1 MTKLSVI
8 VPVFNTDKY
17 LKKCLDSILAQTFSD
32 FELILIDDGSTDLSG
47 QICDDYSEKD
57 SRIIVIHKDNTG
69 VADSRNL
76 GLKKA
81 TGELVTFVDS
91 DDYCDYTMF
100 EHAMESLKRNDCDL
114 LISGYVAVDEN
125 DKFAYEGKRIVNN
138 WELNNEKQTVDYI
151 INNVLLP
158 DGNGW
163 EVWSSVFSR
172 RIIIDHNIKFCT
184 SCHNFAEDMGFMLE
198 YLLFCKSVIS
208 IPYSDYRYVRH
219 SGSMMDNSRDMI
231 KLDSMNEVAIHF
243 GNLFFESI
251 KSNKERRRY
260 AIIYYLIMND
270 QYSKMI
276 LYDGDC
282 KKALEIDKQISNIE
296 WHDKWMKKLI
306 CHRKE
311 LEIIL
316 GRKKARIAIL
326 NARLVSHRN
335 WRRYSIESYI
345 TWKFLLHE

>member
-1 MTKLSVI
+1 MPKLSVI
-8 VPVFNTDKY
+8 VPVYNSDRY
-17 LKKCLDSILAQTFSD
+17 LKKCLNSILAQTFPD

-47 QICDDYSEKD
+47 QICDEYSEKD

-69 VADSRNL
+69 VSDSRNF

-81 TGELVTFVDS
+81 TGELITFVDA
-91 DDYCDYTMF
+91 DDYCDHKMF
-100 EHAMESLKRNDCDL
+100 EHAVESLKRNDCDL

-125 DKFAYEGKRIVNN
+125 DKFAYERKRTVNN
-138 WELNNEKQTVDYI
+138 WELKNEKQTIDYI

-163 EVWSSVFSR
+163 EVWSSYFSR
-172 RIIIDHNIKFCT
+172 KIIIDHNIRFCT

-198 YLLFCKSVIS
+198 YLLFSNSVIG
-208 IPYSDYRYVRH
+208 IPNCDYRYVRH
-219 SGSMMDNSRDMI
+219 SGSMMDNSRDMV

-243 GNLFFESI
+243 GERFFEII
-251 KSNKERRRY
+251 KSKEERKKY
-260 AIIYYLIMND
+260 AIIYYLIMNN
-270 QYSKMI
+270 QYSKMK
-276 LYDGDC
+276 LYDMDC
-282 KKALEIDKQISNIE
+282 KKALDIDKEISNIE

-306 CHRKE
+306 YHRKE
-311 LEIIL
+311 METIL
-316 GRKKARIAIL
+316 GEKAARIAIL
-326 NARLVSHRN
+326 HSRLVSYRN